1 MITGKQMLQAMEKA
15 VAERGDGWTYPDTG
29 NCVYFYEPEYYD
41 HTPDE
46 EGMISPMVVEFGNE
60 AQPACL
66 VGLALSYI
74 DRSIL
79 VDISESGNNGEGIS
93 VLATEQSR
101 VSMDRMAV
109 TISAIAQSAQDGG
122 APWGDALIKA
132 KEFYAHP
139 TWDEE

>member
-1 MITGKQMLQAMEKA
+1 
-15 VAERGDGWTYPDTG
+15 
-29 NCVYFYEPEYYD
+29 
-41 HTPDE
+41 
-46 EGMISPMVVEFGNE
+46 
-60 AQPACL
+60 

-74 DRSIL
+74 DNDIL
-79 VDISESGNNGEGIS
+79 MTIVESGNNGEGIS
-93 VLATEQSR
+93 AIAHERTE
-101 VSMDRMAV
+101 VPMDRMAV